1 VIEKLLIDSHCRIA
15 IILICIELLR
25 LTGHLT
31 KEVEMRYSTL
41 IGILACVVIVLCTA
55 LSVGQE
61 VPLELDKESAAELAL
76 TYVDSLAT
84 YLGQGVV
91 YILNLIT
98 GDRVSEELEA
108 PIGYLTFITLVLV
121 LFGLIDFARKII
133 WIGIIVGWGLLIV
146 RIILDALGA

>member
-1 VIEKLLIDSHCRIA
+1 
-15 IILICIELLR
+15 
-25 LTGHLT
+25 
-31 KEVEMRYSTL
+31 MRYSTL